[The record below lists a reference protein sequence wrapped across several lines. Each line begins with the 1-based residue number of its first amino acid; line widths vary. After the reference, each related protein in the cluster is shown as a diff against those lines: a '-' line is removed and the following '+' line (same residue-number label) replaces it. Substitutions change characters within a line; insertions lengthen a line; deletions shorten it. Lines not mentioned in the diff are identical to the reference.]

1 MMRTQRAFFRARVFR
16 HYRAAV
22 VLLGLWSLSLGAAGA
37 RAADDRDLL
46 SFELERT
53 DTVLEHVQE
62 NLREANNPR
71 LHELFKQAVAV
82 QEMARRL
89 FEASPATIDAA
100 GKLRVL
106 GLTRRA
112 RDMALRIQ
120 REVRKDVTF
129 QEQARRLLERS
140 RALLERIDEN
150 RDRIRDPRVQAVLDK
165 ARRQLST
172 AEQQYADGN
181 FEAALR
187 LADSANLQLRNLLE
201 AVRDKLSVG
210 RVERELDRTDGFLL
224 RARDRSDA
232 SDPKTQQLLKQASLL
247 QARAREAA
255 SSQRFMQAMKLTR
268 QSRKL
273 LREILGEFTD
283 SVSQEDFQQALQR
296 FDARLESLR
305 EENEGKFVGPAN
317 QLVNQALQSRAS
329 AIQAADSQDYSAA
342 LARIRVGLDL
352 LNRAG
357 RLLGNSSG

>member
-1 MMRTQRAFFRARVFR
+1 MMRTQRAFFTARVFR
-16 HYRAAV
+16 PFRTAV
-22 VLLGLWSLSLGAAGA
+22 VLLGLWSLSLGAASA

-89 FEASPATIDAA
+89 FEGSTTTIDAA
-100 GKLRVL
+100 SKLRVL

-187 LADSANLQLRNLLE
+187 LADSANAQLRNLID

-210 RVERELDRTDGFLL
+210 RVERELDRTDGLLL
-224 RARDRSDA
+224 RARERSDA
-232 SDPKTQQLLKQASLL
+232 SDSKTRQLLKQASLL
-247 QARAREAA
+247 QTRAREAA
-255 SSQRFMQAMKLTR
+255 SSQHLMQAMKLTR

-273 LREILGEFTD
+273 LREVLGDFTD

-296 FDARLESLR
+296 FDARLERLR

-329 AIQAADSQDYSAA
+329 AIQAADSQDYSVA

-352 LNRAG
+352 LSRAG
-357 RLLGNSSG
+357 RLLGDNSG

>member
-1 MMRTQRAFFRARVFR
+1 MRTERAFPRALLCRPFW
-16 HYRAAV
+16 AAV
-22 VLLGLWSLSLGAAGA
+22 VLLGLWSLSLGAATG

-71 LHELFKQAVAV
+71 LHELFKQAVSV
-82 QEMARRL
+82 QELAKRL
-89 FEASPATIDAA
+89 FESSSPTIDAA
-100 GKLRVL
+100 SKLRVL

-120 REVRKDVTF
+120 REVRKDVTY

-150 RDRIRDPRVQAVLDK
+150 SDRIRDPRVQAVLDK

-187 LADSANLQLRNLLE
+187 LADSANVQLRNLIE
-201 AVRDKLSVG
+201 AVRDKLSVA

-224 RARDRSDA
+224 RAKERSDEG
-232 SDPKTQQLLKQASLL
+232 DTQTQELLKQASLL
-247 QARAREAA
+247 QTRAREAA
-255 SSQRFMQAMKLTR
+255 SAQHLMQAMKLTR

-273 LREILGEFTD
+273 LREILGEFSD

-296 FDARLESLR
+296 FDARLERLR
-305 EENEGKFVGPAN
+305 EENEGKFVGPAD
-317 QLVNQALQSRAS
+317 QLVNQALQSRAR
-329 AIQAADSQDYSAA
+329 AMQAADSQDYSTA

-357 RLLGNSSG
+357 RLLGANSG

>member
-1 MMRTQRAFFRARVFR
+1 VI
-16 HYRAAV
+16 
-22 VLLGLWSLSLGAAGA
+22 LLGLWSLSLGAAGG

-62 NLREANNPR
+62 SLREANNPR
-71 LHELFKQAVAV
+71 LHELFKQAVSV
-82 QEMARRL
+82 QDLAKRL
-89 FEASPATIDAA
+89 FESSSGTIDAA
-100 GKLRVL
+100 SKLRVL

-120 REVRKDVTF
+120 REVRKDVTY

-150 RDRIRDPRVQAVLDK
+150 RERARDPRVQAVLDK

-181 FEAALR
+181 YEAALR
-187 LADSANLQLRNLLE
+187 LADSANAQLRNLIQ
-201 AVRDKLSVG
+201 AVRDKLSSA

-224 RARDRSDA
+224 RAKDRAGESDA
-232 SDPKTQQLLKQASLL
+232 KTRKLLEEATLL
-247 QARAREAA
+247 QSRAREAA
-255 SSQRFMQAMKLTR
+255 SAQHLLQAMKLTR
-268 QSRKL
+268 QARKL

-305 EENEGKFVGPAN
+305 EENEGKFIGPAD

-329 AIQAADSQDYSAA
+329 AMRAADAQDYSTA

-357 RLLGNSSG
+357 RLLGANSG